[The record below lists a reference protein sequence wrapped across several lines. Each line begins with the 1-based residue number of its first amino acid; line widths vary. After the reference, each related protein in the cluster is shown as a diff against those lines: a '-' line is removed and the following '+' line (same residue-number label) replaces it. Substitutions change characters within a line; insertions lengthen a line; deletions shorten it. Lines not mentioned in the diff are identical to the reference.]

1 MKKRTLVGL
10 ICVAVLT
17 VTAVVLLPTV
27 YTSPAVADG
36 NDPPAVC
43 FINEDDNEIA
53 AQEDQQCAAY
63 AAAYVMRHFG
73 EEVSGSDLAPQ
84 IERVFG
90 FVSPSCTVKLFKDH
104 GYEAKAYH
112 GDILTLK
119 QAVAEGTP
127 VVVFIRI
134 PHDTHYAA
142 VTGYDEEFIYL
153 ADSMTENTNADELSY
168 NRKVRIEEF
177 EKLWKTGTLTA
188 NNVYITVKE
197 RR

>member
-1 MKKRTLVGL
+1 MIFNGEVCDEKENAGRLDLRRRPDGHSGRPSPYRLHLPRRRRRKRSSCGLFHQRGRPRRSTLIL
-10 ICVAVLT
+10 SLSA
-17 VTAVVLLPTV
+17 
-27 YTSPAVADG
+27 
-36 NDPPAVC
+36 
-43 FINEDDNEIA
+43 E
-53 AQEDQQCAAY
+53 
-63 AAAYVMRHFG
+63 

>member
-1 MKKRTLVGL
+1 MKKRTLIGL
-10 ICVAVLT
+10 ICVVVLT

-36 NDPPAVC
+36 NEPPAFC

-84 IERVFG
+84 IKRVFG

-142 VTGYDEEFIYL
+142 VTGYDEDFIYL
-153 ADSMTENTNADELSY
+153 ADSMT
-168 NRKVRIEEF
+168 RIP
-177 EKLWKTGTLTA
+177 TLT
-188 NNVYITVKE
+188 N
-197 RR
+197 